1 MFFILPVGMDYRA
14 RRYPVVTFTLM
25 GICTAIYLVTLFSTL
40 SDHTDGTRD
49 WIHENLWLTPN
60 KSYWWTYVTSIFVH
74 AGFFHLAGNMVYL
87 FLFGACVEDMIGRL
101 RFTIFYLACGVGAAL
116 AYVALSPEHFASS
129 IPMGGASGAIS
140 GCIGGYL
147 MLRAKGK
154 IEFKWVFVF
163 WFFIVFR
170 IWNGEFTLPAWLVIT
185 FWFLEDLAKM
195 ILNLLTDH
203 QGGGVAFGAH
213 VGGTLVGLGLIG
225 VLKLLPQLALP
236 EEDEE
241 DEEEEGV
248 TPSAATPRIHVTVT
262 NTSAPAI
269 AGPRTIHLSWGDSQ
283 SGPFSP
289 SEIEQMFRSGEIPT
303 EALYWQEGMEEWR
316 TAEELREPG
325 VA

>member
-1 MFFILPVGMDYRA
+1 MDYRA
-14 RRYPVVTFTLM
+14 RRHPVVTFTLM
-25 GICTAIYLVTLFSTL
+25 GICTAIYLVTLFATL
-40 SDHTDGTRD
+40 SGHPDATRV

-74 AGFFHLAGNMVYL
+74 GGFFHLAGNMVYL

-101 RFTIFYLACGVGAAL
+101 RFTIFYLACGMGAAL
-116 AYVALSPEHFASS
+116 AYVALSPEHFSSS

-147 MLRAKGK
+147 LLRAKGK

-195 ILNLLTDH
+195 ILNMLADH
-203 QGGGVAFGAH
+203 HGGGVAFGAH

-225 VLKLLPQLALP
+225 VLKLFPQLAWR
-236 EEDEE
+236 EED
-241 DEEEEGV
+241 DEEAEMQ
-248 TPSAATPRIHVTVT
+248 TPTETLTVATPRMRVAVP
-262 NTSAPAI
+262 NTTAPAV
-269 AGPRTIHLSWGDSQ
+269 AEPKTINLSWGDTQ
-283 SGPFSP
+283 SGPFSL
-289 SEIEQMFRSGEIPT
+289 SEIEQMFRSGEIPA
-303 EALYWQEGMEEWR
+303 EAVYWQEGMEAWR
-316 TAEELREPG
+316 TADELREPG
-325 VA
+325 MA